1 MFDISGPENT
11 LEDGSP
17 RDVLGREIKYSC
29 DVKGCSQKRMM
40 GYKEFV
46 IHTANDHG
54 GLDEI
59 MAEHEDEQFRNIISR
74 LKKNKS

>member
-11 LEDGSP
+11 LEDGGP
-17 RDVLGREIKYSC
+17 RDVRGSVMKYSC
-29 DVKGCSQKRMM
+29 DVKGCSQKTKM
-40 GYKEFV
+40 GYKWFV

-54 GLDEI
+54 GLEEI

-74 LKKNKS
+74 LKKK

>member
-1 MFDISGPENT
+1 M

-17 RDVLGREIKYSC
+17 RDVLGRVMKYTC
-29 DVKGCSQKRMM
+29 DVKGCSQKRKM

-54 GLDEI
+54 GLEEI
-59 MAEHEDEQFRNIISR
+59 MNEHEDEEFRIIITR